1 MYARFNRLPFWGR
14 IIVMM
19 IVLFVVWLALQIV
32 LSIVKALIPLA
43 FMATVIVALLW
54 LFEQVRDGK

>member
-14 IIVMM
+14 IVVMM
-19 IVLFVVWLALQIV
+19 IVLFAVWLILQLALT
-32 LSIVKALIPLA
+32 IVKALIPLA

-54 LFEQVRDGK
+54 LFEQVRD